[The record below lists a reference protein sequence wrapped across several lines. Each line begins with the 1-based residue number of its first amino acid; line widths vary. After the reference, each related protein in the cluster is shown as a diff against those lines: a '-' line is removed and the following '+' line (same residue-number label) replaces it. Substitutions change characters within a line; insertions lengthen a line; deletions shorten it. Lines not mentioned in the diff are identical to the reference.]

1 MTVRNSMGFLTKPIR
16 LRMFTRT
23 ALIGRPRPRQSSRY
37 AACAVRF
44 ISARA
49 AIIRYRRRRRTQTA
63 KRARFGLA
71 SSTYSVLSK
80 PLRVVGSYGRLAL
93 LGQKPKSASRTS
105 PTTSAVLS
113 RWSAWLPHEA
123 IGCPARPK
131 RAPGPQN
138 TAYSRQ
144 TMSQNHHRA
153 APAIDPTKNSSL
165 FEVPF
170 RALCNFWGLGSL
182 YPCLAVLLGQAH
194 FGSRHVG
201 IESYDAK

>member
-1 MTVRNSMGFLTKPIR
+1 MC
-16 LRMFTRT
+16 TRT

-37 AACAVRF
+37 AACAVGF

-113 RWSAWLPHEA
+113 RWSAWLPHE
-123 IGCPARPK
+123 GVVCPAPK
-131 RAPGPQN
+131 NGTQVAQTKPLPRQINSENERHA
-138 TAYSRQ
+138 TA
-144 TMSQNHHRA
+144 A
-153 APAIDPTKNSSL
+153 GDPTTKSPL
-165 FEVPF
+165 FEVPLQV
-170 RALCNFWGLGSL
+170 RTLCD
-182 YPCLAVLLGQAH
+182 PQTH
-194 FGSRHVG
+194 
-201 IESYDAK
+201 